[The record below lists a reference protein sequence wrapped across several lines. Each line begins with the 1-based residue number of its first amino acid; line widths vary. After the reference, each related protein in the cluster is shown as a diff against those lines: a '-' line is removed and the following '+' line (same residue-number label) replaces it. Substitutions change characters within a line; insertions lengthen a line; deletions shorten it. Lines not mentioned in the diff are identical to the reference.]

1 MPGSGTRTFLEPD
14 HFEASLRQAQIEIVL
29 ALSPPFKARLTWA
42 ELHDLEVLRCEED
55 FPRVAYVCLGP
66 QLSFVTFPAHSGP
79 VPIWG
84 GTELRPG
91 EIVFHGRGE
100 RLHQSTPGSFVWN
113 VIALD
118 PFQLEQYGRA
128 LSGKPFSLPSEGK
141 ILRPSPRNLARLRR
155 LHAQVCRLAETRP
168 KLLAHTEVA
177 RAIEQGLIQTLVACL
192 TATSMRADGA
202 IKRRHASIMIR
213 FEEVL
218 ADHLG
223 EPLHTTELCELIG
236 VTERTLRSCCAEFLG
251 MSPVRYVLL
260 RRLRRARVALRDAAP
275 DGVTLLELVRGFGFT
290 ELGPFEAAYRAAF
303 SETPLTTL
311 QRAPGVRF
319 INP

>member
-1 MPGSGTRTFLEPD
+1 
-14 HFEASLRQAQIEIVL
+14 V
-29 ALSPPFKARLTWA
+29 
-42 ELHDLEVLRCEED
+42 
-55 FPRVAYVCLGP
+55 
-66 QLSFVTFPAHSGP
+66 P
-79 VPIWG
+79 VWG

-100 RLHQSTPGSFVWN
+100 RLHQSTPGSFAWN

-118 PFQLEQYGRA
+118 PLRLEQYGRA

-141 ILRPSPRNLARLRR
+141 ILRPSPRNVARLRR

-192 TATSMRADGA
+192 TTPNIRTDGP
-202 IKRRHASIMIR
+202 IKHRHARIMIR

-218 ADHLG
+218 AEHLS

-251 MSPVRYVLL
+251 MSPTRYVLL
-260 RRLRRARVALRDAAP
+260 RRLSRARIALRDAVPGGANL
-275 DGVTLLELVRGFGFT
+275 VELVRGLGFA
-290 ELGPFEAAYRAAF
+290 EPERFEAAYRAAF
-303 SETPLTTL
+303 GETPLTTL
-311 QRAPGVRF
+311 ERAPAARF